1 MLSHPI
7 ISHPIHMTNSYHGDS
22 SLNVEKTSHSDGWF
36 PTYWRSGENF
46 DPQTPSL
53 NSIPWVSWL
62 PGSVTS
68 ERPHENPWW
77 KPPWIPSMDPSDFHQ
92 KLKDIDG
99 ISNYKPSILG
109 IGDPPFMKKNT
120 SSHEALRWHVP
131 CCRFSVGTS
140 TCAAGCRGETR
151 SGKGLV
157 MVKNRMR
164 KVKTTIL
171 LVDESPKKK
180 LLAHFWCGFFIPS
193 FVLCSFCALKTNF
206 LQFCSLCWARQTRDF
221 WWLKTL
227 FFAKFGFT
235 HGHTG
240 RYTQTVLL
248 VYVAL
253 YFHTIVGFT
262 PRLPLH

>member
-1 MLSHPI
+1 MGFPITNHPFW
-7 ISHPIHMTNSYHGDS
+7 G
-22 SLNVEKTSHSDGWF
+22 
-36 PTYWRSGENF
+36 
-46 DPQTPSL
+46 
-53 NSIPWVSWL
+53 
-62 PGSVTS
+62 
-68 ERPHENPWW
+68 
-77 KPPWIPSMDPSDFHQ
+77 
-92 KLKDIDG
+92 
-99 ISNYKPSILG
+99 LG
-109 IGDPPFMKKNT
+109 IPHLWKKNT

-140 TCAAGCRGETR
+140 TCAAGCPGETR

-227 FFAKFGFT
+227 FFLPNLVLRMATLGVIPKPFCWFMSHYISIRSLVLHPDCPSINYT
-235 HGHTG
+235 HFLRKKIFCPKMVITVVTG
-240 RYTQTVLL
+240 YYWNIIGIPISQSSGW
-248 VYVAL
+248 
-253 YFHTIVGFT
+253 TIK
-262 PRLPLH
+262 RH

>member
-1 MLSHPI
+1 
-7 ISHPIHMTNSYHGDS
+7 MTNSYHGDS

-36 PTYWRSGENF
+36 PTNWRSGENF

-140 TCAAGCRGETR
+140 TCAAGCPGETR

-171 LVDESPKKK
+171 LVDESPKKIVGPFLVRVFYPKFRSLFFLRVENK
-180 LLAHFWCGFFIPS
+180 LLAILQSLLG
-193 FVLCSFCALKTNF
+193 KTDPWF
-206 LQFCSLCWARQTRDF
+206 LVAEN
-221 WWLKTL
+221 TL